1 VRVPADALR
10 AFSARSQLV
19 LIDAKPAVRKQ
30 ILREL
35 QIMHDCSSDHIV
47 SFYGAFLADPHICI
61 CMEHMDRGCASVRWF
76 LTPKRRLMLIAVP
89 SPFFPSPRSLDNIY
103 REHGALAVPIVGA
116 IARCVLQGLT
126 YLYDAHRIIHRGSSP
141 LRLLLSWKA
150 GTDKRFTLPRQTS
163 NQATSSSTRRAKSS
177 SATLASRASSST
189 RSPTRSLARAHT

>member
-61 CMEHMDRGCASVRWF
+61 CMEHMDRGCASVRWP
-76 LTPKRRLMLIAVP
+76 LTPKRRLMLIVVP
-89 SPFFPSPRSLDNIY
+89 SPSSLSP
-103 REHGALAVPIVGA
+103 GASTTSTASTGRAVPIVGA

>member
-61 CMEHMDRGCASVRWF
+61 CMEHMDRGCASVRWP
-76 LTPKRRLMLIAVP
+76 LTPKRRLMLIVVP
-89 SPFFPSPRSLDNIY
+89 SPSSLSPGASTTSTASTGRSPSR
-103 REHGALAVPIVGA
+103 
-116 IARCVLQGLT
+116 
-126 YLYDAHRIIHRGSSP
+126 
-141 LRLLLSWKA
+141 
-150 GTDKRFTLPRQTS
+150 
-163 NQATSSSTRRAKSS
+163 S
-177 SATLASRASSST
+177 SARSRAASY
-189 RSPTRSLARAHT
+189 RA